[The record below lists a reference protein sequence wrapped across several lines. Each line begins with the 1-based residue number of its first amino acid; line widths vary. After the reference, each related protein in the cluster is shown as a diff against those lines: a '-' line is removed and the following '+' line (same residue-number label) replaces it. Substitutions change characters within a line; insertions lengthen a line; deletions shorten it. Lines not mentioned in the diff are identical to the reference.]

1 MSNGEK
7 PLELFTLKTSYLT
20 QGATET
26 EIISFAIYTQ
36 KYIEST
42 SVQIEMSRL
51 LLNASWNEN
60 MIYQ

>member
-1 MSNGEK
+1 MV
-7 PLELFTLKTSYLT
+7 LELFTLKTSYLT